1 MDKIILTD
9 VDGVLLDWETA
20 FEEYAEARGYAFNEN
35 KRIVYSMGAQLGI
48 SHEEAGKLISDFNH
62 SEEFGRIAPYQ
73 DSVEYVKRF
82 KDEGWKFIAITT
94 AGEHPDTWPLRRKNL
109 DDVFGAGAI
118 DELYVLP
125 LNGDKGVELV
135 KYRDSGLFWLE
146 DKPSNAELGYKYG
159 LRPLLMS
166 TFHNRGYEGGVWRVN
181 TWKEIYGIIN
191 DYTVS

>member
-1 MDKIILTD
+1 VDKIILTD
-9 VDGVLLDWETA
+9 CDSVLLDWETA

-48 SHEEAGKLISDFNH
+48 GHEEAGKLISGFNH
-62 SEEFGRIAPYQ
+62 SPEFGAIKPYR

-82 KDEGWKFIAITT
+82 KDEGWRFIAITT

-109 DDVFGAGAI
+109 DDVFGVGAI

-135 KYRDSGLFWLE
+135 KYKDSGLFWLE
-146 DKPSNAELGYKYG
+146 DKPSNAVLGYQYG
-159 LRPLLMS
+159 LKPLLMS
-166 TFHNRGYEGGVWRVN
+166 TFHNQSYNGSVKRVN
-181 TWKEIYGIIN
+181 TWEEIYRIIN
-191 DYTVS
+191 DTVS

>member
-20 FEEYAEARGYAFNEN
+20 FEEYAIARGYAFNEN

-48 SHEEAGKLISDFNH
+48 ASEEAYKLISGFNH
-62 SEEFGRIAPYQ
+62 SEEFGEIKPYR
-73 DSVEYVKRF
+73 DSLEYVKRF
-82 KDEGWKFIAITT
+82 KDEGWQFIAITT

-109 DDVFGAGAI
+109 DAVFGKDAI
-118 DELYVLP
+118 DGLYVLP

-135 KYRDSGLFWLE
+135 KYKDSGLFWLE
-146 DKPSNAELGYKYG
+146 DKPSNAVLGFQYG

-166 TFHNRGYEGGVWRVN
+166 TFHNQGYNGSVKRVN
-181 TWKEIYGIIN
+181 TWEEIYRIIN
-191 DYTVS
+191 DTVS

>member
-1 MDKIILTD
+1 VDKIILTD

-20 FEEYAEARGYAFNEN
+20 FEEYAESKGYAFNEN

-48 SHEEAGKLISDFNH
+48 THEEAFKLISGFNH
-62 SEEFGRIAPYQ
+62 SEEFGRIGPWL

-82 KDEGWKFIAITT
+82 KDEGWKFVAITT

-109 DDVFGAGAI
+109 DAVFGAGAI

-135 KYRDSGLFWLE
+135 KYKDSGLFWLE
-146 DKPSNAELGYKYG
+146 DKPSNAVLGYQYG
-159 LRPLLMS
+159 LNPLLMS
-166 TFHNRGYEGGVWRVN
+166 TFHNQGYVGGVPRVN
-181 TWKEIYGIIN
+181 NWEEIYKIIN
-191 DYTVS
+191 DTIS

>member
-20 FEEYAEARGYAFNEN
+20 FERYAIARGYAFNEN
-35 KRIVYSMGAQLGI
+35 KRIVYSMGVQLGI
-48 SHEEAGKLISDFNH
+48 PDEEARKLISDFNH
-62 SEEFGRIAPYQ
+62 SPEFGRIEPYR

-82 KDEGWKFIAITT
+82 KGEGWRFVAITT

-109 DDVFGAGAI
+109 DDVFGPGAI

-146 DKPSNAELGYKYG
+146 DKPSNAVLGYQYG

-166 TFHNRGYEGGVWRVN
+166 TFHNQGYNGGVWRVN
-181 TWKEIYGIIN
+181 TWRDIYRTIN
-191 DYTVS
+191 DTVS

>member
-1 MDKIILTD
+1 M
-9 VDGVLLDWETA
+9 
-20 FEEYAEARGYAFNEN
+20 
-35 KRIVYSMGAQLGI
+35 
-48 SHEEAGKLISDFNH
+48 
-62 SEEFGRIAPYQ
+62 
-73 DSVEYVKRF
+73 
-82 KDEGWKFIAITT
+82 
-94 AGEHPDTWPLRRKNL
+94 RRKNL
-109 DDVFGAGAI
+109 DAVFGAGAI

-135 KYRDSGLFWLE
+135 KYQDSGLFWLE

>member
-20 FEEYAEARGYAFNEN
+20 FEDYAEARGYVFNE
-35 KRIVYSMGAQLGI
+35 KQRIVYSMGEQLGI
-48 SHEEAGKLISDFNH
+48 THEQARQLISDFNH
-62 SEEFGRIAPYQ
+62 SEEFGRIEPWL

-109 DDVFGAGAI
+109 DAVFGVGAI

-125 LNGDKGVELV
+125 LAGDKGVELV
-135 KYRDSGLFWLE
+135 KYKDSGLFWIE
-146 DKPSNAELGYKYG
+146 DKPSNAVLGYQYG
-159 LRPLLMS
+159 LNPLLMS
-166 TFHNRGYEGGVWRVN
+166 TFHNQRYLGGAPRVN
-181 TWKEIYGIIN
+181 TWKDIYRIIN
-191 DYTVS
+191 DTVS